1 MLIKRKYIV
10 FFVILF
16 FCAYI
21 LYELHPNAEHHPPRG
36 SVLVSETFETFP
48 VGRLSFASLAS
59 NLGNAKL
66 ACGKLDWLK
75 FELGITPHP
84 IFIQSETGNKYLSV
98 LLQQG
103 KTLPVTGS
111 QWDVL
116 LDSSCRELTL
126 SYRVKFDSSF
136 VFKPG
141 KLPGLEG
148 GKVVAGVKPN
158 GSDGLVARLMYWQG
172 GKLSLYLYYPEQP
185 HGFGDILFTNG
196 SDSSTFCFSVNRWYR
211 VALHVKLNDIGVHNG
226 LVYATV
232 DGVEVLRK
240 ENIRFRD
247 IPSLGMDK
255 LSFSVFA
262 NEIAPSKDEH
272 IYFDDL
278 VLTAN

>member
-1 MLIKRKYIV
+1 MKKFLISLFIV
-10 FFVILF
+10 ITLLTLVFHSGLF
-16 FCAYI
+16 
-21 LYELHPNAEHHPPRG
+21 HAEHHPPRG

-48 VGRLSFASLAS
+48 VGILSFASLAS
-59 NLGNAKL
+59 DIGNTEL

-116 LDSSCRELTL
+116 LDSSYRELTL
-126 SYRVKFDSSF
+126 SYRVKFDSLF

-141 KLPGLEG
+141 KLPGIRG
-148 GKVVAGVKPN
+148 GVQAAGIRPN
-158 GSDGLVARLMYWQG
+158 GKDGFAARLMYWKG
-172 GKLSLYLYYPEQP
+172 GRLSLYLYHPEQP

-196 SDSSTFCFSVNRWYR
+196 SDSSSFCFSVNRWYR

-232 DGVEVLRK
+232 DDVEVLRK
-240 ENIRFRD
+240 ENLRFRD

-262 NEIAPSKDEH
+262 NEIAPSTDEH

-278 VLTAN
+278 VLTTN